1 MSLVEESSEMGVFRH
16 LFNEVFLNPQVQIYI
31 SYEGHLFFEM
41 FRIESKFRKLKK
53 KKKNQKL
60 FFVSE
65 IILSENVSINCL

>member
-16 LFNEVFLNPQVQIYI
+16 LFNEVFRNPQVQLYI

-53 KKKNQKL
+53 KKE
-60 FFVSE
+60 SE
-65 IILSENVSINCL
+65 TIFRF